1 MKIIQT
7 LSDRIEEEISD
18 AKTDAKLALESKD
31 DHPELSRVLYTISL
45 QEMEH
50 MRMLHDAVV
59 EVIAEYRREKGEP
72 PEKMMAVYEYLH
84 SRQIEC
90 AAEAKNVQAMYN
102 K

>member
-7 LSDRIEEEISD
+7 ISDRIEEEIAD
-18 AKTDAKLALESKD
+18 AKTYAMLALETQD
-31 DHPELSRVLYTISL
+31 DHPELSRTLNAISL

-59 EVIAEYRREKGEP
+59 YVIAEYRRKNGEP
-72 PEKMMAVYEYLH
+72 PEKMMAVYDYLH
-84 SRQIEC
+84 RRHIES
-90 AAEAKNVQAMYN
+90 AAEARAIQAMY